1 MESKRTILK
10 RNMNKAYCSGTR
22 FEYLDEDE
30 RPLIYKAMQEY
41 AEKYHAYQCAL
52 AENTPTSSEQL
63 ATPAVV
69 GRSEQLPCNHVEK
82 LMQGDGFVYAICALC
97 GEDI

>member
-10 RNMNKAYCSGTR
+10 RNMNKSYCSGTR

-41 AEKYHAYQCAL
+41 AEKYHEYQCAL

-63 ATPAVV
+63 AAPAVV
-69 GRSEQLPCNHVEK
+69 KSVCPN
-82 LMQGDGFVYAICALC
+82 C
-97 GEDI
+97 GELVKPVMLGCMCPSCACDM